1 MTSQNLISLLIVVIL
16 CGRLAVSR
24 TQSSPGYPFGRKLI
38 FYLNWGF
45 QFLE

>member
-1 MTSQNLISLLIVVIL
+1 MTSQNLIFTHRRDSLG
-16 CGRLAVSR
+16 GRLAVSR
-24 TQSSPGYPFGRKLI
+24 TQSSPGYPFGHKLI